1 MPTKILATG
10 SRQIT
15 CSVSKFCLYIYDLA
29 PHVINIMNKPITVI
43 IIDDHPL
50 IRHAVK
56 TLVAEIEDLV
66 LVAEG
71 TAGEHLISL
80 VAEHRPDVVI
90 LDLNMP
96 QLEANHNGKASE
108 PFQALPEVT
117 KLHQQYPE
125 TAVIILSEHIV
136 PGLIYNGI
144 KNGIKGYILK
154 SDDFSLSLPEA
165 IDIVSKGDISFST
178 RIQQELF
185 AARADSN
192 PPVLTPRQVEIVQTI
207 AKSPDSSY
215 AQHAANLTIRESSLR
230 NHLTNINKIV
240 GTQNLT
246 GCIIRCLQLGIISLE

>member
-1 MPTKILATG
+1 
-10 SRQIT
+10 
-15 CSVSKFCLYIYDLA
+15 
-29 PHVINIMNKPITVI
+29 MNTPITIV

-50 IRHAVK
+50 IRQAIRTQMDESEDL
-56 TLVAEIEDLV
+56 TLVAEG
-66 LVAEG
+66 A
-71 TAGEHLISL
+71 AGEHLFSL
-80 VAEHRPDVVI
+80 VAEHQPDVVI

-96 QLEANHNGKASE
+96 QLDSSRNGKSSE

-144 KNGIKGYILK
+144 KSGIKGYILK

-165 IDIVSKGDISFST
+165 IDIVSKGGISFST

-192 PPVLTPRQVEIVQTI
+192 LPVLTLRQVEIVQTI

-215 AQHAANLTIRESSLR
+215 AQHAANLAIRESSLR

>member
-1 MPTKILATG
+1 
-10 SRQIT
+10 
-15 CSVSKFCLYIYDLA
+15 
-29 PHVINIMNKPITVI
+29 MNTPITVV

-50 IRHAVK
+50 IRHAVRV
-56 TLVAEIEDLV
+56 LVAEHDELTFV
-66 LVAEG
+66 GEG
-71 TAGEHLISL
+71 TAGEHLFSL

-96 QLEANHNGKASE
+96 QSDHDRNGNSTE
-108 PFQALPEVT
+108 PFQALPQVI

-136 PGLIYNGI
+136 PGLIYSGI

-165 IDIVSKGDISFST
+165 INIVSKGGISFSP

-185 AARADSN
+185 AARMVTD
-192 PPVLTPRQVEIVQTI
+192 PPVLTPRQIEILQTI
-207 AKSPDSSY
+207 ATSPDESY
-215 AQHAANLTIRESSLR
+215 TQHAAKLGIRESSLR

-240 GTQNLT
+240 GAQNLT
-246 GCIIRCLQLGIISLE
+246 GCMIRCLQLGIISLELETYSIDGLS